1 MIDFAGKSSS
11 SSPILFNELDYF
23 FSFIRK
29 KKDKKFSDTAMVL
42 ANTRVWEARLDAT
55 EKSRQ
60 EFRENAKHLSL
71 ENELLQH
78 NMLQSEKDTI
88 DVITYLKKED
98 QSKEELVSFSQKK
111 RGQKKRNSVDLWH
124 PLYCEMKHAPV
135 LKIYT
140 EPRTQGQWF

>member
-1 MIDFAGKSSS
+1 MQFVEKPLQTVPFLHKLVALTLSS
-11 SSPILFNELDYF
+11 
-23 FSFIRK
+23 IRK
-29 KKDKKFSDTAMVL
+29 KKDKKFSDTAMVV
-42 ANTRVWEARLDAT
+42 ANTRIWEARLDAT

-98 QSKEELVSFSQKK
+98 HSKEELVSILRKK
-111 RGQKKRNSVDLWH
+111 KF
-124 PLYCEMKHAPV
+124 C
-135 LKIYT
+135 
-140 EPRTQGQWF
+140 